1 MLVLCYPKCT
11 TCQKALKWLDERG
24 VSCTVRNIKEEN
36 PAYEELKEWYGRSGL
51 PLKRFFNT
59 SGLQYKALGLK
70 DKLPCH
76 ERGEEQLRLL
86 ATDGMLVKRPLLVTR
101 RGSFRAFGRRNGR
114 ACWKNK
120 RTGRLRPMPQAP
132 RAASLHAVSAGD
144 RVLKKGDRG
153 RGIGEIDEEES
164 RRPQPQEPPDLQ
176 RAAAEPPFSRRRQ
189 LTRQETAAA
198 IK

>member
-70 DKLPCH
+70 DKLPAMS
-76 ERGEEQLRLL
+76 EEEQLRLL
-86 ATDGMLVKRPLLVTR
+86 ATDGMLVKRPLLVTEK
-101 RGSFRAFGRRNGR
+101 GVLPGFREAE
-114 ACWKNK
+114 W
-120 RTGRLRPMPQAP
+120 Q
-132 RAASLHAVSAGD
+132 SL
-144 RVLKKGDRG
+144 LEK
-153 RGIGEIDEEES
+153 
-164 RRPQPQEPPDLQ
+164 
-176 RAAAEPPFSRRRQ
+176 
-189 LTRQETAAA
+189 
-198 IK
+198 